1 MAAACPRGCHRI
13 VWPEAR
19 PLPHW
24 RGDAREC
31 GRKRARFRIR
41 GSEVGER
48 GRKRGRSRPGEGD
61 KGPRCRKRPR
71 SRPREG
77 DDWPRCQKRGRSR
90 PDEGEAEG
98 RGRKRVRSRP
108 DEGDEGSRWRK
119 RPRSRPGEGEAGG
132 NMAGSAGVPAQTR
145 VVGSFDAGSGS
156 VSGNACERWR
166 LLCGAGSCPFRNL
179 IIPRATAYAGPA
191 CAMAENGR
199 VDIAETPRVCGM
211 RQALAVLYSLVAF
224 FRERGG
230 AGRRGILKEPL

>member
-1 MAAACPRGCHRI
+1 MATSLYFSDCASIVQLSAWRQPARADVIALFGRKRARFRI
-13 VWPEAR
+13 
-19 PLPHW
+19 
-24 RGDAREC
+24 GGSDAREC

-48 GRKRGRSRPGEGD
+48 GRKRGRSRPDEGD
-61 KGPRCRKRPR
+61 EGPRWRKRPR

-77 DDWPRCQKRGRSR
+77 DDWPRC
-90 PDEGEAEG
+90 
-98 RGRKRVRSRP
+98 
-108 DEGDEGSRWRK
+108 RK
-119 RPRSRPGEGEAGG
+119 RPRSRPSEGEAGEHG
-132 NMAGSAGVPAQTR
+132 RKRGR
-145 VVGSFDAGSGS
+145 SGPDE
-156 VSGNACERWR
+156 GGGELRCRKRLRFRQCLRKMR
-166 LLCGAGSCPFRNL
+166 LLCGAGSCPFRNF